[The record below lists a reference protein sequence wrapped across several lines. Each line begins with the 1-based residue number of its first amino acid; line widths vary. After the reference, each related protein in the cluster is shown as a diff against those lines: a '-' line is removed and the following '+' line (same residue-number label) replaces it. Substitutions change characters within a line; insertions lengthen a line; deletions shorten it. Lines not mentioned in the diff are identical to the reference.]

1 MTMTDLEKRKA
12 LAEFCKGRRCY
23 SDKCPLRG
31 KTCRCGCGTHF
42 LVKNSSGKYE
52 MTEDEINAAYA
63 IVFPESEPVMTELVE
78 EGPDTL
84 ITIAISGE
92 RKVSNIEIYFKE
104 D

>member
-1 MTMTDLEKRKA
+1 MIDLEKREA
-12 LAEFCKGRRCY
+12 LSKFCKGRSC
-23 SDKCPLRG
+23 DGCPLHWPI
-31 KTCRCGCGTHF
+31 CRCGYGTYF
-42 LVKNSSGKYE
+42 LNKRDNGEFE
-52 MTEDEINAAYA
+52 MSESEIDAAYA
-63 IVFPESEPVMTELVE
+63 IAFPEPVMTELVE